1 MRRGAGLG
9 LAVGLLGLACGCGST
24 DRNGGR
30 ETMSEAQEKA
40 VALLRLPDD
49 EYPDLDE
56 DRLLALQGR
65 LRDLLSKPPG
75 TEALLALGAPRTANL
90 DASKEIPLLVG
101 VRYTARR
108 AWEVHLDENALLVA
122 VDLGTGALHAG
133 WPLIKDKRRP
143 TPVPS
148 RTGPAP
154 EGFKSKALTT
164 GVKRTD
170 LARSVEAVLGPSR
183 LALTVIVYDW
193 VSNTVVIELTR
204 RDVAPTEVAPR
215 NPTTALTRTTPGS
228 GIPKLDGSGAALA
241 ISKDID
247 PGDPVT
253 IGGAVDLPLA
263 DAVVVP
269 SAAPGGGSLLVAN
282 VLIRKLDET
291 LPVSLELAVPA
302 EVRGGPK
309 DGSVRAYFEF
319 DALRMIT
326 GTRLSGEYQ
335 VYLITGVRVFGP
347 YPLKVGVR

>member
-9 LAVGLLGLACGCGST
+9 LAVGLLGLACGCGSGVQ
-24 DRNGGR
+24 NGGR
-30 ETMSEAQEKA
+30 EKMNEAQEKA
-40 VALLRLPDD
+40 IALLRLPDD

-65 LRDLLSKPPG
+65 LRELLSKPPG
-75 TEALLALGAPRTANL
+75 NQAMLALGAPRKVNL

-101 VRYTARR
+101 LRYTGRR
-108 AWEVHLDENALLVA
+108 AWEVHLDQNALLVA
-122 VDLGTGALHAG
+122 VDLRTGALHAG
-133 WPLIKDKRRP
+133 WPFIKDKRRP
-143 TPVPS
+143 TPAPS

-154 EGFKSKALTT
+154 EGLKAGVLTT
-164 GVKRTD
+164 GVKRID
-170 LARSVEAVLGPSR
+170 LVRSVEAELGPSR
-183 LALTVIVYDW
+183 LALTVIVYDQI
-193 VSNTVVIELTR
+193 SNTVVMELFR
-204 RDVAPTEVAPR
+204 RDEAPPEVAPR
-215 NPTTALTRTTPGS
+215 NPTPALTRTTAGP
-228 GIPKLDGSGAALA
+228 GIPKLDGPGAALT

-263 DAVVVP
+263 EAVVVP
-269 SAAPGGGSLLVAN
+269 SAAPGGGSLLLAN

-291 LPVSLELAVPA
+291 LPVRVELAIPA

-309 DGSVRAYFEF
+309 DGSVRAFFEF
-319 DALRMIT
+319 DALRVIS